1 MLNQD
6 GLGWVQTTFGLEPTW
21 TKEPDVGII
30 AHIARQRSGGG
41 GGDGDEKS
49 QIDVTSHAKGAFNK
63 LHEMSTTDA
72 TCLMRVSLPVDS
84 RYKTESEVATLEF
97 VRQETSIPVPSIIAS
112 DANNENEL
120 GFEWIM
126 MEMMPGVTLRQ
137 AWRKMSWDAKEEI
150 VRRLV
155 KHQAQLF
162 ERPFQKIGNVFR
174 QNNQS
179 LEATMQRDRPLMDSF
194 TLDRMVC
201 QVFFWGH
208 RLTYDVP
215 RGPFTSS
222 HDWLKAR
229 LQFVLADQQRLLST

>member
-63 LHEMSTTDA
+63 LYEMSTTDA

-112 DANNENEL
+112 DANNEL
-120 GFEWIM
+120 
-126 MEMMPGVTLRQ
+126 
-137 AWRKMSWDAKEEI
+137 
-150 VRRLV
+150 
-155 KHQAQLF
+155 
-162 ERPFQKIGNVFR
+162 
-174 QNNQS
+174 S
-179 LEATMQRDRPLMDSF
+179 LI
-194 TLDRMVC
+194 
-201 QVFFWGH
+201 H
-208 RLTYDVP
+208 I
-215 RGPFTSS
+215 
-222 HDWLKAR
+222 
-229 LQFVLADQQRLLST
+229 